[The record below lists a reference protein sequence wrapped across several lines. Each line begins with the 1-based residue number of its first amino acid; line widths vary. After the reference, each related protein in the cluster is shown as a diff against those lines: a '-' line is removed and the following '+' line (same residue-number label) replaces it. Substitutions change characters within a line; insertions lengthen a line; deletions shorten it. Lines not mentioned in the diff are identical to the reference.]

1 MRIRVGR
8 VASALAVLFLM
19 MSELNRLTGEVLD
32 TEGRSWPATTLMGLG
47 LPAREGWGAHFTGA
61 FADARTTWMTIYLL
75 LDIAF
80 VLLYL
85 WAARTAKRTS
95 WKALAVAVT
104 FMAGFDLLEDVLAL
118 VATRWASAP
127 SGVASAL
134 SGVLYAATLL
144 KTLSLVAALVTVFYR
159 AREDTAYRRR
169 LGRWVVGTYRQRFS
183 VLAVVPLAVIGVM
196 PGNDLLDQLP
206 DVQRR
211 WLLDGFGHAVAAT
224 IVVVLVAVSLLAL
237 GRLRSTTVWHPPT
250 PTDDNP
256 MRASL
261 WLVVIMPVLV
271 LLCWVVML
279 VHGSATWT
287 QIPGLLWWPLI
298 LFVGIPMLIAAASAV
313 IRWRHGTAGQTS
325 GSDWFPRP
333 SFGSPPAAT
342 KAVVARA
349 GDIIA
354 STAIV
359 IAALGLVRSY
369 TSIVALYLAGT
380 PITAGWAAVG
390 LLVGAV
396 GAVDVWPVMRWVTDL
411 VTVTDLPESATGF
424 AATLRRIMS
433 PALPTPSGLPARLG
447 VLAAGVVLLLA
458 IGLAPGWFADHVG
471 VIGTSALA
479 LLAACLVLGG
489 TVVLLELKLS
499 PEVFWFKPINTP
511 AVPVTTIIVAALFF
525 TSTLGDDANL
535 HGINGLVRTP
545 PPATP
550 TGTATGTATGA
561 ASGTATAEAPAA
573 ATTTSAALTK
583 RWDFTTA
590 FNHWVTATADCT
602 HEVSS
607 GSGSRT
613 IAVRPMFLVAAE
625 GGGIRAAYWT
635 AAALDLLS
643 TSASVPA
650 PAGADAE
657 ADDIT
662 WAAGPP
668 SPCASPLLAGGAS
681 GGAVGVTVARFA
693 GQNPARDGVLKMA
706 GPDALGQATAGLFV
720 RDLLYAATGL
730 PMFGTPAHELEPG
743 STNPVWRDR
752 GALMEQSWA
761 TSSGLG
767 VPFLP
772 TTDQGRDAATSS
784 RSGALVLNSTRVSD
798 GCRMWISQIA
808 LSTNPD
814 AECDSGSAPAGH
826 TLDLFETLRTDRS
839 AAAAGAQ
846 SRPGDLCLG
855 PVTAATA
862 ALLAS
867 RFPFVTPSGVAGP
880 CGDQLAQQVV
890 DGGYVEN
897 SGIKTIVDLAP
908 QWLALVQAHNATAL
922 QSAKPDLIVPV
933 VIYLDNGTG
942 TDLRAEPPQKTPE
955 LLVPQR
961 TTGRAKA
968 SLVDTPAL
976 LREAERLISADSIL
990 PEGQDVAAVRA
1001 AVEGWRRHS
1010 VVLVH
1015 ESTVPA
1021 VTAPLGWVLSQQSI
1035 QTMNRALAQ
1044 QAAPAPKVESV
1055 NQAPVV
1061 SGRGRL
1067 ADAIALVE
1075 PGKG

>member
-1 MRIRVGR
+1 MVQVAAPPSPIRMRIRVGM
-8 VASALAVLFLM
+8 VASAIAVLFLM
-19 MSELNRLTGEVLD
+19 MSELSRLTGEVLD
-32 TEGRSWPATTLMGLG
+32 TEGRSWPANTLMGLG
-47 LPAREGWGAHFTGA
+47 LPAREGWGARYTGP
-61 FADARTTWMTIYLL
+61 FADARTTWMTIYLV
-75 LDIAF
+75 LDLAF

-85 WAARTAKRTS
+85 WAAWTAKRTS
-95 WKALAVAVT
+95 WKALAVAVS
-104 FMAGFDLLEDVLAL
+104 FMAGFDLVEDVLAL
-118 VATRWASAP
+118 IATYWVKPP

-134 SGVLYAATLL
+134 SWVLYGATLL
-144 KTLSLVAALVTVFYR
+144 KTLSLAAALVTVFYR
-159 AREDTAYRRR
+159 AREDTAYRGR
-169 LGRWVVGTYRQRFS
+169 LGRWVVGAYRQRFS

-224 IVVVLVAVSLLAL
+224 IVVFLVAFSLLAL
-237 GRLRSTTVWHPPT
+237 GRLRSATVWHPPT
-250 PTDDNP
+250 PTPSDP

-261 WLVVIMPVLV
+261 GLVVIVPALV
-271 LLCWVVML
+271 LICWVVML
-279 VHGSATWT
+279 VRGSATLT
-287 QIPGLLWWPLI
+287 EVPGLLWWPLS
-298 LFVGIPMLIAAASAV
+298 LFVGIPVLIASV
-313 IRWRHGTAGQTS
+313 SRWIRWRHTTAGHVS
-325 GSDWFPRP
+325 GSPWFPRP
-333 SFGSPPAAT
+333 SFGSPSAAT
-342 KAVVARA
+342 KAVVARS

-354 STAIV
+354 TAAIV

-369 TSIVALYLAGT
+369 TSVVALYLAGA
-380 PITAGWAAVG
+380 PITAGWAVVG
-390 LLVGAV
+390 LVVGAV
-396 GAVDVWPVMRWVTDL
+396 GAVAVWPVMRWATDL
-411 VTVTDLPESATGF
+411 VTVTDLPASATGF

-433 PALPTPSGLPARLG
+433 PALLTPPSLPARMG
-447 VLAAGVVLLLA
+447 VLGAGVALLLA
-458 IGLAPGWFADHVG
+458 IGLAPEWFAAHVG

-489 TVVLLELKLS
+489 AVVMLELKLS

-511 AVPVTTIIVAALFF
+511 AVPVTTIILAALFF

-535 HGINGLVRTP
+535 HGVDGLVRTP
-545 PPATP
+545 APA
-550 TGTATGTATGA
+550 A
-561 ASGTATAEAPAA
+561 ASGTASGKASDSAKTA
-573 ATTTSAALTK
+573 AALTE
-583 RWDFTTA
+583 RRDFTTV
-590 FNHWVTATADCT
+590 FDHWVTATADCG

-607 GSGSRT
+607 GSRT
-613 IAVRPMFLVAAE
+613 ITVRPMFLVAAE
-625 GGGIRAAYWT
+625 GGGIRAAYWS

-643 TSASVPA
+643 TSASASPD
-650 PAGADAE
+650 G
-657 ADDIT
+657 IN
-662 WAAGPP
+662 WAAAPP

-693 GQNPARDGVLKMA
+693 GQDSARTRVVKMA
-706 GPDALGQATAGLFV
+706 GPDALGQASVGLFV

-730 PMFGTPAHELEPG
+730 PIFGTPGHEQEPASSG
-743 STNPVWRDR
+743 PVWRDR
-752 GALMEQSWA
+752 GALMEQVWA
-761 TSSGLG
+761 ASSGLD

-772 TTDQGRDAATSS
+772 TTQQGQDAATSS

-814 AECDSGSAPAGH
+814 AECDAVSAPAGH
-826 TLDLFETLRTDRS
+826 TLDLFETLRMDRS
-839 AAAAGAQ
+839 NAATGAQ
-846 SRPGDLCLG
+846 TRADDLCLG
-855 PVTAATA
+855 PLTAATA

-880 CGDQLAQQVV
+880 CGDQPAQQFV

-908 QWLALVQAHNATAL
+908 EWLALVQAHNATAL
-922 QSAKPDLIVPV
+922 QSAQPDLIVPV

-961 TTGRAKA
+961 TTGRAKS

-976 LREAERLISADSIL
+976 LREAERLVSAESIL
-990 PEGQDVAAVRA
+990 PGGQDVTAVRT
-1001 AVEGWRRHS
+1001 AVEGWRPHS

-1015 ESTVPA
+1015 ESTFPA

-1035 QTMNRALAQ
+1035 ETMDRALAQ
-1044 QAAPAPKVESV
+1044 QAAQVPNGESL

-1067 ADAIALVE
+1067 GDAIALVD
-1075 PGKG
+1075 PAM